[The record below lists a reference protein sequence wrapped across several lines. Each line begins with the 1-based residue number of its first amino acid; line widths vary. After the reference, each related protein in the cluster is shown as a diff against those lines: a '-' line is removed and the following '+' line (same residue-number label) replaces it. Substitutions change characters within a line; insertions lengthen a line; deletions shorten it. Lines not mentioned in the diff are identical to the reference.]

1 MVFNFTVANVL
12 NICNRWLIHISA
24 VHTKIKKT
32 EQQKAAV
39 HIGFWKLC
47 MTAMHVETVFYF
59 IKISYVLTELYE
71 SFSIWCCF
79 YIKKEPFPVK
89 TTVKLAGVVP

>member
-1 MVFNFTVANVL
+1 
-12 NICNRWLIHISA
+12 
-24 VHTKIKKT
+24 
-32 EQQKAAV
+32 
-39 HIGFWKLC
+39 

-59 IKISYVLTELYE
+59 IEISYVLTELYE

-79 YIKKEPFPVK
+79 YIKKEPLPVK